1 MVKSSKASEPLSDI
15 EMHASKNSIHEAR
28 KALDIDQAG
37 KLTRRSKKL
46 KLEVKSK
53 DEDYSLPLDV
63 SPREVEFSQNK
74 LIRPVERDRE
84 ERKENEGE
92 ERTRNDK

>member
-53 DEDYSLPLDV
+53 SENYSLPLDV

-74 LIRPVERDRE
+74 LIRPVSRE
-84 ERKENEGE
+84 ERKESQGE
-92 ERTRNDK
+92 ERTRNDR